1 MLFVGSIAGFVM
13 NITITVVIS
22 DLDHIRRLSISIEA
36 EKRKIN
42 RNQIIEGTMSYLIR
56 NKEFPFHVFAKIRPG
71 LIFIK

>member
-42 RNQIIEGTMSYLIR
+42 RKQIIEGTTAYLVR
-56 NKEFPFHVFAKIRPG
+56 NKEFPFYVFAKTPPG
-71 LIFIK
+71 LIFIY

>member
-42 RNQIIEGTMSYLIR
+42 VIPTCSYAVKVLKQPENR
-56 NKEFPFHVFAKIRPG
+56 DG
-71 LIFIK
+71 SD